1 MCLFLRNRCSHSH
14 EGNVT
19 AMHQL
24 VLLRFWCKRCGVIHA
39 APQQLSSLPNVR
51 AVLASELRMNGGVQE
66 YEQVRAELLRVLNSR
81 RKKQVPL
88 QVYPANPHKPYCQQ
102 EASSSN
108 SLVAGLCPKG
118 DCCDNEQDLEE
129 ENLILTT
136 EEGEQ
141 GRVPL
146 LIIRPKT
153 SNKVTVR
160 RPTVVCLHSTGVSKE
175 TMRPFMEAYASSG
188 YVTVAIDA
196 RHHGDRGHAPHAYA
210 EALVAAWETGEEMPF
225 IFDTVWDI
233 IKVMDYLT
241 TRPDI
246 DPAHIG
252 MLGISLGGM
261 NTWFAAAAD
270 PRIAV
275 AVALIGVQSFGWAIS
290 KEQWHARV
298 ATIPYPFQAAA
309 QDFGRET
316 IDTEIVA
323 AVWERIAPGI
333 MDKLDSPHTIPAIA
347 PRPLL
352 ICNGKDDPR
361 CPVGG
366 LERVLNKTMEVYASM
381 GVPNHFKFIA
391 EEGIKHAITQTMVEE
406 AMSWFNKFLYTGQNK
421 LVY

>member
-1 MCLFLRNRCSHSH
+1 MLIA
-14 EGNVT
+14 EV
-19 AMHQL
+19 Q
-24 VLLRFWCKRCGVIHA
+24 
-39 APQQLSSLPNVR
+39 
-51 AVLASELRMNGGVQE
+51 GVQE

-81 RKKQVPL
+81 RKKQVPPH
-88 QVYPANPHKPYCQQ
+88 VYPANPHKPYCQQ

-108 SLVAGLCPKG
+108 SLVVGLRPKG
-118 DCCDNEQDLEE
+118 DCCDNEQDFEE
-129 ENLILTT
+129 ENLILDT

-146 LIIRPKT
+146 LIIRQKT
-153 SNKVTVR
+153 SNKVTAR
-160 RPTVVCLHSTGVSKE
+160 RPTVVCLHSTGGSKE

-196 RHHGDRGHAPHAYA
+196 RYHGDRGHAPHAYA

-252 MLGISLGGM
+252 MMGISLGGM

-298 ATIPYPFQAAA
+298 ASIPYPFQAAA
-309 QDFGRET
+309 RDFGRET

-333 MDKLDSPHTIPAIA
+333 MDKLDSPYTIPAIA

-381 GVPNHFKFIA
+381 GVPHHFKFIA
-391 EEGIKHAITQTMVEE
+391 EEGIEHAITQTMVEE
-406 AMSWFNKFLYTGQNK
+406 AMCWFNKFLYTGPEQVSI
-421 LVY
+421 L